1 MSFKDAKLD
10 YMLISEDG
18 WCKSGLKL
26 TIDAEDADVGDSQ
39 RVEELMR
46 VSGSE
51 ACSACSPT

>member
-1 MSFKDAKLD
+1 
-10 YMLISEDG
+10 MLISEDG